1 MSHWIWLLIGF
12 VIGSF
17 FPLQRVLGGLKSTTG
32 L

>member
-1 MSHWIWLLIGF
+1 VSHWLWLLIGF

-17 FPLQRVLGGLKSTTG
+17 FPLQKLLGGLKT